1 MIRITSKWHWL
12 LPFIPMGYGHAAPIE
27 GELGSNAAAL
37 LVVLGV
43 WALFM
48 GMRNLRELRHKRLVL
63 NRKKKRGQSQ
73 QKDNPHPGTH
83 GRPGPL

>member
-1 MIRITSKWHWL
+1 
-12 LPFIPMGYGHAAPIE
+12 MGYGRAAPIE

-63 NRKKKRGQSQ
+63 NRKNRRSQSQ
-73 QKDNPHPGTH
+73 QGEKPHPGTH
-83 GRPGPL
+83 GGAGPL